1 MEGQLK
7 LRLQPFYCD
16 CAAIVT
22 ANLLGTSFVKTKT
35 NIVNRG
41 RSLLDRPGL
50 LLFTNCSLFTIK
62 PVLALYSL
70 RHGYITN

>member
-7 LRLQPFYCD
+7 YAYSPFYCD
-16 CAAIVT
+16 CAAVT
-22 ANLLGTSFVKTKT
+22 ANLLRTSFVKTKT
-35 NIVNRG
+35 NIVNKG
-41 RSLLDRPGL
+41 RNLLGRPGL
-50 LLFTNCSLFTIK
+50 LPFTNCSLFTIK

>member
-7 LRLQPFYCD
+7 FAYSPFDCD

-22 ANLLGTSFVKTKT
+22 VNLLRTSLVKTKT
-35 NIVNRG
+35 NIVNKG
-41 RSLLDRPGL
+41 RSLLGRPGL
-50 LLFTNCSLFTIK
+50 LPFTNCSLFTIK